1 MSCGLRQ
8 CCLCAVVG
16 TLLQWRMGLCSI
28 NIGRIFPWFE
38 PPICPCERWF
48 SVLVM
53 RFICFQCVGFHYWC
67 LRHVCVLAVGV
78 WLAIVLGMGIIFM
91 LVGLLY

>member
-28 NIGRIFPWFE
+28 NIGRIFPWLE

-53 RFICFQCVGFHYWC
+53 RFIFFPVCWFSLLVFKACMCSRSGGVVSNCVGDGNNIYAC
-67 LRHVCVLAVGV
+67 
-78 WLAIVLGMGIIFM
+78 
-91 LVGLLY
+91 